1 MDMYAL
7 SIGLHQYM
15 LQGTVR
21 LEARLAQLVGRQ
33 VQQQASQELS
43 LAHAI
48 ASVGGSL

>member
-21 LEARLAQLVGRQ
+21 LEGRLAQGQ
-33 VQQQASQELS
+33 VQQEHLQELS

-48 ASVGGSL
+48 ASLGGSL